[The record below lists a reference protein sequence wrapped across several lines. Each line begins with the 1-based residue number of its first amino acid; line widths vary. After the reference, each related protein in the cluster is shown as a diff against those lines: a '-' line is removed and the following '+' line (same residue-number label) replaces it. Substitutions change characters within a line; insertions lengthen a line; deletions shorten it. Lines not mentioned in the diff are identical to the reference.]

1 MLHFTLLALFISSVF
16 CIPHNV
22 DLGARYSSKP
32 NSIKAYPETTLKK
45 KHFVWKAP
53 GEDDLRSPCPFMNT
67 LANHEFVP
75 HDGRN
80 VTRAPFITSIQE
92 ALGIYEPLATQ
103 IFDMALVANP
113 TPNATT
119 FDLDM
124 LHKTHG
130 RIEHDGSLSRR
141 DVIFDPT
148 NPFDEGTFDNFVSY
162 FGKSKTINIKNLA
175 NARARHAY
183 DMSLI
188 NSNFTI
194 TEPEVPLI
202 IGENAMLI
210 SIFGNPDTAVA
221 KRSFI
226 EYFFREERFPVLLGW
241 IPSDGKVG
249 PNVGNVV
256 QAITD
261 QSPADVPLTF
271 SPKNA

>member
-1 MLHFTLLALFISSVF
+1 MLYFTLLGLFISSAF
-16 CIPHNV
+16 CIPHNM
-22 DLGARYSSKP
+22 DFDKYSSKTD
-32 NSIKAYPETTLKK
+32 SARAYPGSTLKK

-67 LANHEFVP
+67 LANHDFVP

-80 VTRAPFITSIQE
+80 VTRTPFVASIQE
-92 ALGIYEPLATQ
+92 ALGLDEPFATQ
-103 IFDMALVANP
+103 IFDRALVANP
-113 TPNATT
+113 TPNATF

-130 RIEHDGSLSRR
+130 VIEHDGSLSRR
-141 DVIFDPT
+141 DAIFDPT

-162 FGKSKTINIKNLA
+162 FGTNKTINTRNLA

-183 DMSLI
+183 DMSLV

-194 TEPEVPLI
+194 TEPEIPVI
-202 IGENAMLI
+202 VGENAMLI
-210 SIFGNPDTAVA
+210 SIFGNPDTAVV

-226 EYFFREERFPVLLGW
+226 EFFFRKERFPVLLGW
-241 IPSDGKVG
+241 SPSDGKVG

-256 QAITD
+256 QAIID

-271 SPKNA
+271 SPKKA